1 MKKTYKLQNL
11 DCAHCAQKME
21 DAIQKIDGVKFASV
35 NFAAQKLTIEA
46 AEDVFDKVL
55 KKALKEVAKIEPDC
69 TVLIG
74 DKSKEK
80 GLKTE
85 LIRVVISA
93 LLFVLAFIFDKNLFF
108 VAYIIIGYDVL
119 YSAVRSVFRG
129 QVLDEKFLMSVASI
143 GAFAIGE
150 YAEAVAV
157 MLFYQIGEY
166 FQGVAVGKS
175 RKSIASL
182 MDIRPDYAVVLRD
195 GCETEVSPEDVEVGE
210 IIIVKPG
217 ERIPL
222 DGVVTE
228 GITSVD
234 NSALT
239 GESMPVNT
247 VVGDRVYGGSINL
260 NGVIRVKTE
269 SAYDESTVSK
279 ILDLVENSAE
289 KKSVTENFITRF
301 ARYYTPCVV
310 ISALLLALL
319 PPILFSFSWS
329 VWVKRALVFLVV
341 SCPCAL
347 VVSVPLSYF
356 GGIGRASRDGILIK
370 GANYLEALS
379 GVDTLVLDKTGTIT
393 KGNFAVTEICAEN
406 EQFLLETAALA
417 ESCSSHPVA
426 KSIVTAY
433 GKEIDKSRVSDVT
446 EIAGKGVR
454 ANVDGRICHVGSM
467 SLMESAGVEVS
478 SYNDTAV
485 YVAIDGKYLGYI
497 VIKDE
502 IKPDSA
508 TALKE
513 VKNLGVDKTVILTGD
528 TAAVAQSVADA
539 VCADEV
545 YAKLL
550 PQDKVEKVEELIS
563 QGRKVAFVGDGIND
577 APVLSRADVGIAM
590 GALGSD
596 AAIESAD
603 IVFMDDSLSKLP
615 LAIKLSARTMRI
627 VRQNIIFS
635 LSVKAVILILGA
647 FGIANMWTAVFGDV
661 GVMVIAILNAMRAMI
676 KKS

>member
-35 NFAAQKLTIEA
+35 NFTAQKLTIEA
-46 AEDVFDKVL
+46 ADDIFDKVL
-55 KKALKEVAKIEPDC
+55 KKALKEVSKIEPDC

-195 GCETEVSPEDVEVGE
+195 GRETEVNPEDVEVGE

-222 DGVVTE
+222 DGVVTD

-260 NGVIRVKTE
+260 NGVIFVKTE
-269 SAYDESTVSK
+269 STYAQSTVSK

-319 PPILFSFSWS
+319 PPILFSLSWS
-329 VWVKRALVFLVV
+329 VWIKRALVFLVV

-379 GVDTLVLDKTGTIT
+379 GIDTLVLDKTGTIT
-393 KGNFAVTEICAEN
+393 KGNFSVTEICAEN

-467 SLMESAGVEVS
+467 SLMESVGVEVS

-485 YVAIDGKYLGYI
+485 YVATDGKYLGYI

-508 TALKE
+508 MALEE

-528 TAAVAQSVADA
+528 TEAVAQSVADE
-539 VCADEV
+539 VSADEV

>member
-21 DAIQKIDGVKFASV
+21 DAIQKIEGVKFAAV
-35 NFAAQKLTIEA
+35 NFAAQKITLEA
-46 AEDVFDKVL
+46 SDDIFDKVL
-55 KKALKEVAKIEPDC
+55 KKALKQVSKIEPDC
-69 TVLIG
+69 TVLVG
-74 DKSKEK
+74 AKSKDK

-195 GCETEVSPEDVEVGE
+195 GRETEVSPEDVEVGE

-222 DGVVTE
+222 DGVVTD

-234 NSALT
+234 TSALT
-239 GESMPVNT
+239 GESMPVST
-247 VVGDRVYGGSINL
+247 AVGDRVYGGSINL
-260 NGVIRVKTE
+260 NGVIFVKTE
-269 SAYDESTVSK
+269 STYAESTVSK

-319 PPILFSFSWS
+319 PPILFSLSWS
-329 VWVKRALVFLVV
+329 IWIKRALVFLVV

-379 GVDTLVLDKTGTIT
+379 GIDTLVLDKTGTIT
-393 KGNFAVTEICAEN
+393 KGNFAVTEICADN
-406 EQFLLETAALA
+406 EQLLLETAALA

-433 GKEIDKSRVSDVT
+433 GKEIDKSRVSVVT

-478 SYNDTAV
+478 SCNDTAV
-485 YVAIDGKYLGYI
+485 YVARDGKYLGYI
-497 VIKDE
+497 IIKDE

-508 TALKE
+508 MALKE

-528 TAAVAQSVADA
+528 NTAVAQSVADA

-603 IVFMDDSLSKLP
+603 IVFMDDSLAKLP